1 MIENPLRA
9 STVACVTAIFAFP
22 AIADTLN
29 VTVGNETNYRLT
41 ELYIDG
47 ASLDDQTFDRLE
59 GEYVDVYGDTYIF
72 DIVCDPSGHYDIVGV
87 FAAGGFEHGRM
98 YLSRSW
104 SCGEDAYVTF
114 DRP

>member
-1 MIENPLRA
+1 MIGNPLRV
-9 STVACVTAIFAFP
+9 STVACVMAILAFP